1 MDHFFGGPVF
11 IGASPGT
18 TAITATF
25 DLAFSSFPITKHQ
38 DVVSQCALRM
48 FRIVIFVRPC
58 QTMEVNVSVQL
69 DFAFKAD
76 DTHVGSA
83 KPTVDC
89 WLSRSNVFTDTRP
102 VSHPPLTHHSRPS
115 VGYPSGSARGPVV
128 GCPSVAR
135 LRWRQCRPSGGRQHE
150 RDGERRAPRRRRQIP
165 RRRPMATV
173 SSRSAGDRRTHLF
186 LVFCLIFQKVLF
198 LRDFFGRDSEI
209 ALLS

>member
-1 MDHFFGGPVF
+1 MTRDTAQGSFSCSLRFCVVPRMLARSAKETGVLHELVMRSC
-11 IGASPGT
+11 AS
-18 TAITATF
+18 
-25 DLAFSSFPITKHQ
+25 
-38 DVVSQCALRM
+38 
-48 FRIVIFVRPC
+48 
-58 QTMEVNVSVQL
+58 
-69 DFAFKAD
+69 FA
-76 DTHVGSA
+76 GSA